1 MANNIDWT
9 ALAIISTANNAQ
21 RKAELDKITECYDKI
36 NQLQVEKKY
45 AKTDE
50 EKNYY
55 TDLIALYQ
63 QKIDEFLR
71 SEEVKKQKGKKVLRI
86 VIGIVGLY
94 IIAIIAACV
103 ICCCTIG

>member
-21 RKAELDKITECYDKI
+21 RKAELDKI

-63 QKIDEFLR
+63 QKIDEFFR